1 MRRLQAEPG
10 KPEYF
15 KYPLLLLQSAPVTN
29 PFLVTSIT
37 ATEKFL
43 LSTNFIYQ
51 I

>member
-15 KYPLLLLQSAPVTN
+15 KYPLLLLQTAPVTN

-37 ATEKFL
+37 ATVLASLGFL
-43 LSTNFIYQ
+43 VFR
-51 I
+51 